1 MKHCR
6 DECILE
12 CLVACTTPGPAK
24 EGYRMGGEATP
35 GLGPPEEE
43 LVLGRVSNDLALC
56 IPPVLKP
63 GLVLLPVPGGARPA
77 CPAWYGLGA
86 VGRTV
91 CKGRL
96 TKESSAA
103 SGSILELERTCCS
116 AGLRLALS
124 LQTVVSEAARVRG
137 HGGVCLSGEKAV

>member
-1 MKHCR
+1 
-6 DECILE
+6 
-12 CLVACTTPGPAK
+12 
-24 EGYRMGGEATP
+24 MGAEAMP
-35 GLGPPEEE
+35 GLGPPDEEV
-43 LVLGRVSNDLALC
+43 VLGRVSNDLALC
-56 IPPVLKP
+56 IPPDPKP
-63 GLVLLPVPGGARPA
+63 GLVLLPLPGDARPA

-103 SGSILELERTCCS
+103 SGSRLELERTCRI
-116 AGLRLALS
+116 AGLRLALP

-137 HGGVCLSGEKAV
+137 CGAVRLSDEKAV

>member
-1 MKHCR
+1 
-6 DECILE
+6 
-12 CLVACTTPGPAK
+12 
-24 EGYRMGGEATP
+24 MGGEATP

-56 IPPVLKP
+56 IPPEPKP
-63 GLVLLPVPGGARPA
+63 GLILLPLPGEACPG

-96 TKESSAA
+96 TKEPSAA
-103 SGSILELERTCCS
+103 SGSRLELERTCRS
-116 AGLRLALS
+116 AGVRLAVP
-124 LQTVVSEAARVRG
+124 LQTVVVSEAARVRG
-137 HGGVCLSGEKAV
+137 RGGVCLSGEKAVWLNVEKGLVAEPVGEGLGGLGGV

>member
-1 MKHCR
+1 
-6 DECILE
+6 
-12 CLVACTTPGPAK
+12 
-24 EGYRMGGEATP
+24 MGGEATP

-56 IPPVLKP
+56 IPPDPKP
-63 GLVLLPVPGGARPA
+63 GPVLLLQPGEARPG

-96 TKESSAA
+96 TKASSAA
-103 SGSILELERTCCS
+103 SGSKLELERF
-116 AGLRLALS
+116 
-124 LQTVVSEAARVRG
+124 
-137 HGGVCLSGEKAV
+137 

>member
-1 MKHCR
+1 
-6 DECILE
+6 
-12 CLVACTTPGPAK
+12 
-24 EGYRMGGEATP
+24 MGGEATP

-56 IPPVLKP
+56 IPPDPKP
-63 GLVLLPVPGGARPA
+63 GLVLLPQPGEARPA

-103 SGSILELERTCCS
+103 SGSKLELERTCRS
-116 AGLRLALS
+116 AGVRLALP

-137 HGGVCLSGEKAV
+137 RGGVCLSGEKAVWLKVEKGLAAEPVVEVLAGLGGV